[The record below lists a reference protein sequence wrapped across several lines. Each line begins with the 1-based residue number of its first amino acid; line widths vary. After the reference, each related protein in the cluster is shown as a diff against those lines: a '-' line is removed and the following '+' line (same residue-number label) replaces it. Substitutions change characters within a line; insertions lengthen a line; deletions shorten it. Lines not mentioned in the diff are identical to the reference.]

1 MNIISFLDYFE
12 PGKKT
17 IQKLSQTAIAVSSFD
32 CQVAAIKKLARDFMN
47 ENDSLPVF
55 PHFQFGFFF
64 SQQSVAPI
72 ENGKEDGKRQA
83 RCMDEPCLRF

>member
-1 MNIISFLDYFE
+1 
-12 PGKKT
+12 
-17 IQKLSQTAIAVSSFD
+17 
-32 CQVAAIKKLARDFMN
+32 MN

-83 RCMDEPCLRF
+83 RCMDEPCLRFQRETEKNEWQTKEEAK